1 MPRDDKPESSSD
13 RSPRRGSGERTG
25 RPARP
30 FVKGSR
36 PPRPAGAGDR
46 PDRPRRSSSDR
57 SDRPARSFDRDR
69 APRRSSSDRSDRP
82 DRPRRD
88 SSDRPDRPRRS
99 SSDRSD
105 RPARSFDRDRPPR
118 RDSSDRPARSFD
130 RDRAPRRD
138 SSDRPDRSFDRDRP
152 PRRDSSDR
160 PARPARSFDRDRPPR
175 RDSSDRPDRPARSF
189 DRDRAPRRDSSD
201 RPDRPRRDSSDRSDR
216 PARSFDRDR
225 APRRSSSDRSDRPA
239 RSFDRDRPPRRSSS
253 DRSDRPSRPRRD
265 EGPDTRSTAQQKSDD
280 VARRTGGR
288 RYGTDPYPPTTHK
301 RESWKDEGST
311 RKSSSGPRT
320 SSKRSSR
327 HEDDDD
333 RIMTV
338 SIKNVEAVDAN
349 KIKEQLGS
357 TADRAIERLARSL
370 HAFEAHRYSEA
381 RKLIMPLLPKVSGI
395 AIVHEVAGLS
405 MYRLGRW
412 QDAADQLEIARGI
425 AAGEVTNHPVLADCY
440 RALRRYEK
448 VTELWESL
456 KLMSPPAGLL
466 AEGRIVAAG
475 ALADQGELQAAVRMM
490 THGTSDPHKVQEHH
504 LREWYV
510 LADLYDRAGDVASAR
525 RLFVKIQSSEPK
537 FADVA
542 DRLNTLGE

>member
-13 RSPRRGSGERTG
+13 RSPRRSSGERTG

-46 PDRPRRSSSDR
+46 RDRPERR
-57 SDRPARSFDRDR
+57 DRP
-69 APRRSSSDRSDRP
+69 
-82 DRPRRD
+82 
-88 SSDRPDRPRRS
+88 
-99 SSDRSD
+99 DRSD

-130 RDRAPRRD
+130 RDR
-138 SSDRPDRSFDRDRP
+138 
-152 PRRDSSDR
+152 
-160 PARPARSFDRDRPPR
+160 
-175 RDSSDRPDRPARSF
+175 
-189 DRDRAPRRDSSD
+189 PRRDSSD
-201 RPDRPRRDSSDRSDR
+201 RPDRPRRDSSDRPARSFDRDRPPRRDRSDR

-225 APRRSSSDRSDRPA
+225 PARRSSSDRSDRPA
-239 RSFDRDRPPRRSSS
+239 RSFDRDRPRRDSA
-253 DRSDRPSRPRRD
+253 DRPARSFDRDRPARAPRDGDRRDRPARSFDRDRPARPRRD
-265 EGPDTRSTAQQKSDD
+265 DGPDTRTDAQRKSDD
-280 VARRTGGR
+280 VKRRTGGR
-288 RYGTDPYPPTTHK
+288 KYGKDPYPPAKHT
-301 RESWKDEGST
+301 RERWQDDGST
-311 RKSSSGPRT
+311 RKSSSGPRN
-320 SSKRSSR
+320 SSKRASR

-338 SIKNVEAVDAN
+338 SIKNVEAGDAN
-349 KIKEQLGS
+349 KIKEQLGA
-357 TADRAIERLARSL
+357 TADRAIERLARAL

-381 RKLIMPLLPKVSGI
+381 RKLSMPLLSQVSGI

-425 AAGEVTNHPVLADCY
+425 KPAEVVNHPVLADCY

-448 VTELWESL
+448 VTELWESM

-475 ALADQGELQAAVRMM
+475 ALADQGELQSAVRMM

>member
-1 MPRDDKPESSSD
+1 MPRDDSESSSS
-13 RSPRRGSGERTG
+13 REPRRSSGERTG

-36 PPRPAGAGDR
+36 PARPAGAGRGDR
-46 PDRPRRSSSDR
+46 PDRADRPPRRSSSDS

-69 APRRSSSDRSDRP
+69 P
-82 DRPRRD
+82 PRRD
-88 SSDRPDRPRRS
+88 S
-99 SSDRSD
+99 SD

-138 SSDRPDRSFDRDRP
+138 SSDRPDR
-152 PRRDSSDR
+152 PRRSSSDR
-160 PARPARSFDRDRPPR
+160 SDRPDRPARSFDRDRAPSR
-175 RDSSDRPDRPARSF
+175 SSSDRSDRPDRPRRSSGDRSDRPARSF

-201 RPDRPRRDSSDRSDR
+201 RRPRRDSSDR
-216 PARSFDRDR
+216 PVR
-225 APRRSSSDRSDRPA
+225 A
-239 RSFDRDRPPRRSSS
+239 
-253 DRSDRPSRPRRD
+253 RRD
-265 EGPDTRSTAQQKSDD
+265 DGPDTRTTAQQKSDD

-288 RYGTDPYPPTTHK
+288 RYGTDPYPPAKHT
-301 RESWKDEGST
+301 RESWQDEGST
-311 RKSSSGPRT
+311 RRSSSGPRT
-320 SSKRSSR
+320 SSKRSPR
-327 HEDDDD
+327 FEDDDD
-333 RIMTV
+333 RAMTI
-338 SIKNVEAVDAN
+338 SIKNVEAGDAN
-349 KIKEQLGS
+349 KIKEQLGA

-381 RKLIMPLLPKVSGI
+381 RKLIMPLLSKVIGI
-395 AIVHEVAGLS
+395 AVVHEVAGLS

-425 AAGEVTNHPVLADCY
+425 KPAEVVNHPVLADCY

-448 VTELWESL
+448 VTELWESM
-456 KLMSPPAGLL
+456 KLMSPQPGLL

>member
-1 MPRDDKPESSSD
+1 MPRDDKPESD
-13 RSPRRGSGERTG
+13 RGPRRSSGERTG

-46 PDRPRRSSSDR
+46 RDRPERR
-57 SDRPARSFDRDR
+57 DRP
-69 APRRSSSDRSDRP
+69 
-82 DRPRRD
+82 
-88 SSDRPDRPRRS
+88 
-99 SSDRSD
+99 D

-118 RDSSDRPARSFD
+118 RDSSDRPD
-130 RDRAPRRD
+130 RPRRD
-138 SSDRPDRSFDRDRP
+138 SSDRPRRDSSARPARSFDRDRPPRRDSSDRPARSFDRDRP

-160 PARPARSFDRDRPPR
+160 PARPARSFDRDRPR
-175 RDSSDRPDRPARSF
+175 RDSADRPARSF
-189 DRDRAPRRDSSD
+189 DRDRPRRDSSD
-201 RPDRPRRDSSDRSDR
+201 RPRRDS
-216 PARSFDRDR
+216 
-225 APRRSSSDRSDRPA
+225 SDRPA
-239 RSFDRDRPPRRSSS
+239 RSFDRDRPARAPRDG
-253 DRSDRPSRPRRD
+253 DRRDRPARSFDRDRPARPRRD
-265 EGPDTRSTAQQKSDD
+265 DGPDTRTDAQRKSDD
-280 VARRTGGR
+280 VKRRTGGR
-288 RYGTDPYPPTTHK
+288 KYGKDPYPPAKHT
-301 RESWKDEGST
+301 RERWQDDGST
-311 RKSSSGPRT
+311 RKSSSGPRN
-320 SSKRSSR
+320 SSKRASR

-338 SIKNVEAVDAN
+338 SIKNVEAGDAN
-349 KIKEQLGS
+349 KIKEQLGA
-357 TADRAIERLARSL
+357 TADRAIERLARAL

-381 RKLIMPLLPKVSGI
+381 RKLSMPLLSQVSGI

-412 QDAADQLEIARGI
+412 QDAADQLEIARGLKP
-425 AAGEVTNHPVLADCY
+425 AEVVNHPVLADCY

-448 VTELWESL
+448 VTELWESM

-475 ALADQGELQAAVRMM
+475 ALADQGELQSAVRMM

>member
-88 SSDRPDRPRRS
+88 SSDRP
-99 SSDRSD
+99 
-105 RPARSFDRDRPPR
+105 
-118 RDSSDRPARSFD
+118 ARSFD

-138 SSDRPDRSFDRDRP
+138 SSDRPDR
-152 PRRDSSDR
+152 
-160 PARPARSFDRDRPPR
+160 
-175 RDSSDRPDRPARSF
+175 
-189 DRDRAPRRDSSD
+189 
-201 RPDRPRRDSSDRSDR
+201 
-216 PARSFDRDR
+216 
-225 APRRSSSDRSDRPA
+225 
-239 RSFDRDRPPRRSSS
+239 PRRSSS

>member
-69 APRRSSSDRSDRP
+69 PPRRSSSDRSDRPDRPARPARSFDRDRAPRRSSSDRSDRP
-82 DRPRRD
+82 DR
-88 SSDRPDRPRRS
+88 
-99 SSDRSD
+99 
-105 RPARSFDRDRPPR
+105 PR

-138 SSDRPDRSFDRDRP
+138 SSDR
-152 PRRDSSDR
+152 SDR
-160 PARPARSFDRDRPPR
+160 PARPARSFDRDR
-175 RDSSDRPDRPARSF
+175 A
-189 DRDRAPRRDSSD
+189 
-201 RPDRPRRDSSDRSDR
+201 PRRDSSDRSDR

-225 APRRSSSDRSDRPA
+225 APRRDSSDRSDRPA

>member
-1 MPRDDKPESSSD
+1 MPRDDKPESD
-13 RSPRRGSGERTG
+13 RGPRRSSGERTG

-46 PDRPRRSSSDR
+46 RDRPERR
-57 SDRPARSFDRDR
+57 DRP
-69 APRRSSSDRSDRP
+69 
-82 DRPRRD
+82 
-88 SSDRPDRPRRS
+88 
-99 SSDRSD
+99 D

-118 RDSSDRPARSFD
+118 RDSSDRPD
-130 RDRAPRRD
+130 RPRRD
-138 SSDRPDRSFDRDRP
+138 SSDRPRRDSSARPARSFDRDRPPRRDSSDRPARSFDRDRP

-175 RDSSDRPDRPARSF
+175 R
-189 DRDRAPRRDSSD
+189 
-201 RPDRPRRDSSDRSDR
+201 
-216 PARSFDRDR
+216 
-225 APRRSSSDRSDRPA
+225 SSSDRSDRPA
-239 RSFDRDRPPRRSSS
+239 RSFDRDRPRRDSS
-253 DRSDRPSRPRRD
+253 DRPRRD
-265 EGPDTRSTAQQKSDD
+265 SSDRPARSFDRDRPARAPRDGDRRDRPARSFDRDRPARPRRDDGPDTRTDAQRKSD
-280 VARRTGGR
+280 VVKRRTGGR
-288 RYGTDPYPPTTHK
+288 KYGKDPYPPAKHT
-301 RESWKDEGST
+301 RERWQDDGST
-311 RKSSSGPRT
+311 RKSSSGPRN
-320 SSKRSSR
+320 SSKRASR

-338 SIKNVEAVDAN
+338 SIKNVEAGDAN
-349 KIKEQLGS
+349 KIKEQLGA
-357 TADRAIERLARSL
+357 TADRAIERLARAL

-381 RKLIMPLLPKVSGI
+381 RKLSMPLLSQVSGI

-425 AAGEVTNHPVLADCY
+425 KPAEVVNHPVLADCY

-448 VTELWESL
+448 VTELWESM

-475 ALADQGELQAAVRMM
+475 ALADQGELQSAVRMM

>member
-1 MPRDDKPESSSD
+1 MPRDDKPDSD
-13 RSPRRGSGERTG
+13 RGPRRGSGERTG

-36 PPRPAGAGDR
+36 PPRPAGAGRGDR
-46 PDRPRRSSSDR
+46 PDRADRPRRSSSDRSDRPDRPARSFDRDRPRRSSSDR

-69 APRRSSSDRSDRP
+69 PPRRDSSDRLDRPRRSSSDRSDRP
-82 DRPRRD
+82 ARSFDRDRPPRRDSDDRPARSFDRDRPPRRDSSDRPARSFDRDRPPRRD

-118 RDSSDRPARSFD
+118 RDSSDRP
-130 RDRAPRRD
+130 
-138 SSDRPDRSFDRDRP
+138 
-152 PRRDSSDR
+152 
-160 PARPARSFDRDRPPR
+160 
-175 RDSSDRPDRPARSF
+175 
-189 DRDRAPRRDSSD
+189 
-201 RPDRPRRDSSDRSDR
+201 DRPRRSSSDRSDR

-225 APRRSSSDRSDRPA
+225 APRRDSADR
-239 RSFDRDRPPRRSSS
+239 
-253 DRSDRPSRPRRD
+253 RPRRD
-265 EGPDTRSTAQQKSDD
+265 SSDRPVRARRDDGPDTRTTAQQKSDD

-288 RYGTDPYPPTTHK
+288 RYGTDPYPPAKHT
-301 RESWKDEGST
+301 RESWQDEGST

-327 HEDDDD
+327 FEDDDD
-333 RIMTV
+333 RAMTI
-338 SIKNVEAVDAN
+338 SIKNVEAGDAN
-349 KIKEQLGS
+349 KIKEQLGA

-381 RKLIMPLLPKVSGI
+381 RKLIMPLLSKVIGI

-425 AAGEVTNHPVLADCY
+425 KPAEVVNHPVLADCY

-448 VTELWESL
+448 VTELWESM

-475 ALADQGELQAAVRMM
+475 ALADQGELQSAVRMM

-537 FADVA
+537 FADVG

>member
-1 MPRDDKPESSSD
+1 MPRDDKPESD
-13 RSPRRGSGERTG
+13 RGPRRSSGERTG

-46 PDRPRRSSSDR
+46 RDRPERR
-57 SDRPARSFDRDR
+57 
-69 APRRSSSDRSDRP
+69 DRP
-82 DRPRRD
+82 DRP
-88 SSDRPDRPRRS
+88 
-99 SSDRSD
+99 
-105 RPARSFDRDRPPR
+105 A
-118 RDSSDRPARSFD
+118 
-130 RDRAPRRD
+130 
-138 SSDRPDRSFDRDRP
+138 RSFDRDRP

-175 RDSSDRPDRPARSF
+175 RDSSDRPDRP
-189 DRDRAPRRDSSD
+189 RRDS
-201 RPDRPRRDSSDRSDR
+201 SDR

-253 DRSDRPSRPRRD
+253 DRSDRPARSFDRDRPRRDSSDRPARSFDRDRPARAPRDGDRRDRPARSFDRDRPARPRRD
-265 EGPDTRSTAQQKSDD
+265 EGPDTRTDAQRKSDD
-280 VARRTGGR
+280 VKRRTGGR
-288 RYGTDPYPPTTHK
+288 KYGKDPYPPAKHT
-301 RESWKDEGST
+301 RERWQDDGST
-311 RKSSSGPRT
+311 RKSSSGPRN
-320 SSKRSSR
+320 SSKRASR

-338 SIKNVEAVDAN
+338 SIKNVEAGDAN
-349 KIKEQLGS
+349 KIKEQLGA
-357 TADRAIERLARSL
+357 TADRAIERLARAL

-381 RKLIMPLLPKVSGI
+381 RKLSMPLLSQLSGI

-412 QDAADQLEIARGI
+412 QDAADQLEIARGLKP
-425 AAGEVTNHPVLADCY
+425 AEVVNHPVLADCY

-448 VTELWESL
+448 VTELWESM

-475 ALADQGELQAAVRMM
+475 ALADQGELQSAVRMM

>member
-1 MPRDDKPESSSD
+1 MPRDDSDASSS
-13 RSPRRGSGERTG
+13 RKPRRTSGERTG

-36 PPRPAGAGDR
+36 PPRPAGEGRSDRPDRPRRDSSDRPARSFDRDRPPRRDSGDRTDRPARSFDRDRAPRRSSSDRSDRPARSFDRDRPPRRDSSDR

-69 APRRSSSDRSDRP
+69 APRRDSGDRP

-88 SSDRPDRPRRS
+88 S
-99 SSDRSD
+99 SD

-138 SSDRPDRSFDRDRP
+138 SSDRR

-160 PARPARSFDRDRPPR
+160 PVRAR
-175 RDSSDRPDRPARSF
+175 RDDA
-189 DRDRAPRRDSSD
+189 
-201 RPDRPRRDSSDRSDR
+201 
-216 PARSFDRDR
+216 
-225 APRRSSSDRSDRPA
+225 
-239 RSFDRDRPPRRSSS
+239 
-253 DRSDRPSRPRRD
+253 
-265 EGPDTRSTAQQKSDD
+265 PDTRTTAQQKSDD

-288 RYGTDPYPPTTHK
+288 RYGTDPYPPAKHT
-301 RESWKDEGST
+301 RESWQDEGST
-311 RKSSSGPRT
+311 RRSSSGPRT

-327 HEDDDD
+327 FEDDDD
-333 RIMTV
+333 RAMTI
-338 SIKNVEAVDAN
+338 SIKNVEAGDAN
-349 KIKEQLGS
+349 KIKEQLGA

-381 RKLIMPLLPKVSGI
+381 RKLIMPLLSQVIGI
-395 AIVHEVAGLS
+395 AVVHEVAGLS

-412 QDAADQLEIARGI
+412 QDAADQLEIARGLKP
-425 AAGEVTNHPVLADCY
+425 AEVVNHPVLADCY

-448 VTELWESL
+448 VTELWESM
-456 KLMSPPAGLL
+456 KLMSPQAGLL

-475 ALADQGELQAAVRMM
+475 ALADQGELQSAVRMM

>member
-13 RSPRRGSGERTG
+13 RGPRRSSGERTG

-46 PDRPRRSSSDR
+46 RERPERR
-57 SDRPARSFDRDR
+57 
-69 APRRSSSDRSDRP
+69 DRP
-82 DRPRRD
+82 DRPV
-88 SSDRPDRPRRS
+88 
-99 SSDRSD
+99 
-105 RPARSFDRDRPPR
+105 
-118 RDSSDRPARSFD
+118 
-130 RDRAPRRD
+130 
-138 SSDRPDRSFDRDRP
+138 RSFDRDRP

-175 RDSSDRPDRPARSF
+175 RDSSDRPDRP
-189 DRDRAPRRDSSD
+189 RRDS
-201 RPDRPRRDSSDRSDR
+201 SDR

-239 RSFDRDRPPRRSSS
+239 RSFDRDRPRRDSS
-253 DRSDRPSRPRRD
+253 DRPARPARSFDRDRPRRD
-265 EGPDTRSTAQQKSDD
+265 SSDRPARSFDRDRPARAPRDGDRRDRPARSFDRDRPARPRRDDGPDTRTDAQRKSDD
-280 VARRTGGR
+280 VKRRTGGR
-288 RYGTDPYPPTTHK
+288 KYGKDPYPPAKHT
-301 RESWKDEGST
+301 RERWQDDGST
-311 RKSSSGPRT
+311 RKSSSGPRN
-320 SSKRSSR
+320 SSKRASR

-338 SIKNVEAVDAN
+338 SIKNVEAGDAN
-349 KIKEQLGS
+349 KIKEQLGA
-357 TADRAIERLARSL
+357 TADRAIERLARAL

-381 RKLIMPLLPKVSGI
+381 RKLSMPLLSQLSGI

-412 QDAADQLEIARGI
+412 QDAADQLEIARGLKP
-425 AAGEVTNHPVLADCY
+425 AEVVNHPVLADCY

-448 VTELWESL
+448 VTELWESM

-475 ALADQGELQAAVRMM
+475 ALADQGELQSAVRMM

>member
-13 RSPRRGSGERTG
+13 RGPRRSSGERTG

-46 PDRPRRSSSDR
+46 RERPERR
-57 SDRPARSFDRDR
+57 
-69 APRRSSSDRSDRP
+69 DRP
-82 DRPRRD
+82 DRP
-88 SSDRPDRPRRS
+88 
-99 SSDRSD
+99 
-105 RPARSFDRDRPPR
+105 A
-118 RDSSDRPARSFD
+118 
-130 RDRAPRRD
+130 
-138 SSDRPDRSFDRDRP
+138 RSFDRDRP

-175 RDSSDRPDRPARSF
+175 RDSSDRPDRP
-189 DRDRAPRRDSSD
+189 RRDS
-201 RPDRPRRDSSDRSDR
+201 SDR

-225 APRRSSSDRSDRPA
+225 APRRSSSDRSDRPGRSFDRDRPRRDSSDRPA
-239 RSFDRDRPPRRSSS
+239 RSFDRDRPARAPRDG
-253 DRSDRPSRPRRD
+253 DRRDRPTRSFDRDRPARPRRD
-265 EGPDTRSTAQQKSDD
+265 DGPDTRTDAQRKSDD
-280 VARRTGGR
+280 VKRRTGGR
-288 RYGTDPYPPTTHK
+288 KYGKDPYPPAKHT
-301 RESWKDEGST
+301 RERWQDDGST
-311 RKSSSGPRT
+311 RKSSSGPRN
-320 SSKRSSR
+320 SSKRASR

-338 SIKNVEAVDAN
+338 SIKNVEAGDAN
-349 KIKEQLGS
+349 KIKEQLGA
-357 TADRAIERLARSL
+357 TADRAIERLARAL

-381 RKLIMPLLPKVSGI
+381 RKLSMPLLSQLSGI

-412 QDAADQLEIARGI
+412 QDAADQLEIARGLKP
-425 AAGEVTNHPVLADCY
+425 AEVVNHPVLADCY

-448 VTELWESL
+448 VTELWESM

-475 ALADQGELQAAVRMM
+475 ALADQGELQSAVRMM

>member
-1 MPRDDKPESSSD
+1 MPRDDSESSSS
-13 RSPRRGSGERTG
+13 REPRRSSGERTG

-36 PPRPAGAGDR
+36 PDRPAGAGRSER
-46 PDRPRRSSSDR
+46 PDRSDRPQRRSSSDS

-69 APRRSSSDRSDRP
+69 P
-82 DRPRRD
+82 PRRD

-118 RDSSDRPARSFD
+118 RDSADRPARSFDRDRPPRRDSGDRPDRPRRDSTDRPDRPRRSSSDRSDRPARSFD

-138 SSDRPDRSFDRDRP
+138 SSDRR

-160 PARPARSFDRDRPPR
+160 PVRARRED
-175 RDSSDRPDRPARSF
+175 
-189 DRDRAPRRDSSD
+189 
-201 RPDRPRRDSSDRSDR
+201 
-216 PARSFDRDR
+216 
-225 APRRSSSDRSDRPA
+225 
-239 RSFDRDRPPRRSSS
+239 
-253 DRSDRPSRPRRD
+253 
-265 EGPDTRSTAQQKSDD
+265 GPDTRTTAQQKSDD

-288 RYGTDPYPPTTHK
+288 RYGTDPYPPAKHT
-301 RESWKDEGST
+301 RESWQDEGST
-311 RKSSSGPRT
+311 RRSSSGPRT

-327 HEDDDD
+327 FEDDDD
-333 RIMTV
+333 RAMTI
-338 SIKNVEAVDAN
+338 SIKNVEAGDAN
-349 KIKEQLGS
+349 KIKEQLGA

-381 RKLIMPLLPKVSGI
+381 RKLIMPLLSQVIGI
-395 AIVHEVAGLS
+395 AVVHEVAGLS

-412 QDAADQLEIARGI
+412 QDAADQLEIARGLKP
-425 AAGEVTNHPVLADCY
+425 AEVVNHPVLADCY

-448 VTELWESL
+448 VTELWESM
-456 KLMSPPAGLL
+456 KLMSPQPGLL

>member
-13 RSPRRGSGERTG
+13 RGPRRSSGERTG

-46 PDRPRRSSSDR
+46 RDRPERR
-57 SDRPARSFDRDR
+57 
-69 APRRSSSDRSDRP
+69 DRP
-82 DRPRRD
+82 DRP
-88 SSDRPDRPRRS
+88 
-99 SSDRSD
+99 
-105 RPARSFDRDRPPR
+105 A
-118 RDSSDRPARSFD
+118 
-130 RDRAPRRD
+130 
-138 SSDRPDRSFDRDRP
+138 RSFDRDRP

-175 RDSSDRPDRPARSF
+175 RDSSDRPDRP
-189 DRDRAPRRDSSD
+189 RRDS
-201 RPDRPRRDSSDRSDR
+201 
-216 PARSFDRDR
+216 
-225 APRRSSSDRSDRPA
+225 SDRPA

-253 DRSDRPSRPRRD
+253 DRSDRPARSFDRDRPRRD
-265 EGPDTRSTAQQKSDD
+265 SSDRPARPARSFDRDRPRRDSSDRPARSFDRDRPARAPRDGDRRDRPARSFDRDRPARPRRDDGPDTRTDAQRKSDD
-280 VARRTGGR
+280 VKRRTGGR
-288 RYGTDPYPPTTHK
+288 KYGKDPYPPAKHT
-301 RESWKDEGST
+301 RERWQDDGST
-311 RKSSSGPRT
+311 RKSSSGPRN
-320 SSKRSSR
+320 SSKRASR

-338 SIKNVEAVDAN
+338 SIKNVEAGDAN
-349 KIKEQLGS
+349 KIKEQLGA
-357 TADRAIERLARSL
+357 TADRAIERLARAL

-381 RKLIMPLLPKVSGI
+381 RKLSMPLISQLSGI

-412 QDAADQLEIARGI
+412 QDAADQLEIARGLKP
-425 AAGEVTNHPVLADCY
+425 AEVVNHPVLADCY

-448 VTELWESL
+448 VTELWESM

-475 ALADQGELQAAVRMM
+475 ALADQGELQSAVRMM

>member
-1 MPRDDKPESSSD
+1 MPRDDKPESD
-13 RSPRRGSGERTG
+13 RGPRRSSGERTG

-46 PDRPRRSSSDR
+46 RDRPERRDR
-57 SDRPARSFDRDR
+57 PDRPARSFDRDR
-69 APRRSSSDRSDRP
+69 P
-82 DRPRRD
+82 PRRD
-88 SSDRPDRPRRS
+88 SSDRPDRPRRDS
-99 SSDRSD
+99 SD

-130 RDRAPRRD
+130 RDR
-138 SSDRPDRSFDRDRP
+138 P

-160 PARPARSFDRDRPPR
+160 PARPARSFDRDRPR
-175 RDSSDRPDRPARSF
+175 RDS
-189 DRDRAPRRDSSD
+189 
-201 RPDRPRRDSSDRSDR
+201 
-216 PARSFDRDR
+216 
-225 APRRSSSDRSDRPA
+225 SDRPA
-239 RSFDRDRPPRRSSS
+239 RSFDRDRPRRDSS
-253 DRSDRPSRPRRD
+253 DRPRRD
-265 EGPDTRSTAQQKSDD
+265 SSDRPARSFDRDRPARAPRDGDRRDRPARSFDRDRPARPRRDDGPDTRTDAQRKSDD
-280 VARRTGGR
+280 VKRRTGGR
-288 RYGTDPYPPTTHK
+288 KYGKDPYPPAKHT
-301 RESWKDEGST
+301 RERWQDDGST
-311 RKSSSGPRT
+311 RKSSSGPRN
-320 SSKRSSR
+320 SSKRASR

-338 SIKNVEAVDAN
+338 SIKNVEAGDAN
-349 KIKEQLGS
+349 KIKEQLGA
-357 TADRAIERLARSL
+357 TADRAIERLARAL

-381 RKLIMPLLPKVSGI
+381 RKLSMPLLSQVSGI

-412 QDAADQLEIARGI
+412 QDAADQLEIARGLKP
-425 AAGEVTNHPVLADCY
+425 AEVVNHPVLADCY

-448 VTELWESL
+448 VTELWESM

-475 ALADQGELQAAVRMM
+475 ALADQGELQSAVRMM

>member
-1 MPRDDKPESSSD
+1 MPRDDKPESD
-13 RSPRRGSGERTG
+13 RGPRRSSGERTG

-46 PDRPRRSSSDR
+46 RERPERR
-57 SDRPARSFDRDR
+57 
-69 APRRSSSDRSDRP
+69 DRP
-82 DRPRRD
+82 DRP
-88 SSDRPDRPRRS
+88 
-99 SSDRSD
+99 
-105 RPARSFDRDRPPR
+105 A
-118 RDSSDRPARSFD
+118 
-130 RDRAPRRD
+130 
-138 SSDRPDRSFDRDRP
+138 RSFDRDRP

-175 RDSSDRPDRPARSF
+175 RDSSDRPDRP
-189 DRDRAPRRDSSD
+189 RRDS
-201 RPDRPRRDSSDRSDR
+201 SDR

-239 RSFDRDRPPRRSSS
+239 RSFDRDRPRRDSS
-253 DRSDRPSRPRRD
+253 DRPARSFDRDRPARAPRDGDRRDRPARSFDRDRPARPRRD
-265 EGPDTRSTAQQKSDD
+265 DGPDTRSTAQQKSDD
-280 VARRTGGR
+280 VKRRTGGR
-288 RYGTDPYPPTTHK
+288 KYGKDPYPPAKHT
-301 RESWKDEGST
+301 RERWQDDGST
-311 RKSSSGPRT
+311 RKSSSGPRN
-320 SSKRSSR
+320 SSKRASR

-338 SIKNVEAVDAN
+338 SIKNVEAGDAN
-349 KIKEQLGS
+349 KIKEQLGA
-357 TADRAIERLARSL
+357 TADRAIERLARAL

-381 RKLIMPLLPKVSGI
+381 RKLSMPLISQLSGI

-412 QDAADQLEIARGI
+412 QDAADQLEIARGLKP
-425 AAGEVTNHPVLADCY
+425 AEVVNHPVLADCY

-448 VTELWESL
+448 VTELWESM

-475 ALADQGELQAAVRMM
+475 ALADQGELQSAVRMM

>member
-1 MPRDDKPESSSD
+1 MPRDDSESSSS
-13 RSPRRGSGERTG
+13 REPRRSSGERTG

-36 PPRPAGAGDR
+36 PARPAGAGRGDR
-46 PDRPRRSSSDR
+46 PDRADRPPRRSSSDS

-69 APRRSSSDRSDRP
+69 P
-82 DRPRRD
+82 PRRD
-88 SSDRPDRPRRS
+88 S
-99 SSDRSD
+99 SD

-138 SSDRPDRSFDRDRP
+138 SSDRPDR
-152 PRRDSSDR
+152 PRRSSSDR
-160 PARPARSFDRDRPPR
+160 SDRPDRPARSFDRDRPPSR
-175 RDSSDRPDRPARSF
+175 SSSDRSDRPDRPRRSSSDRSDRPARSF

-201 RPDRPRRDSSDRSDR
+201 RRPRRDSSDR
-216 PARSFDRDR
+216 PVR
-225 APRRSSSDRSDRPA
+225 A
-239 RSFDRDRPPRRSSS
+239 
-253 DRSDRPSRPRRD
+253 RRD
-265 EGPDTRSTAQQKSDD
+265 DGPDTRTTAQQKSDD

-288 RYGTDPYPPTTHK
+288 RYGTDPYPPAKHT
-301 RESWKDEGST
+301 RESWQDEGST
-311 RKSSSGPRT
+311 RRSSSGPRT

-327 HEDDDD
+327 FEDDDD
-333 RIMTV
+333 RAMTI
-338 SIKNVEAVDAN
+338 SIKNVEAGDAN
-349 KIKEQLGS
+349 KIKEQLGA

-381 RKLIMPLLPKVSGI
+381 RKLIMPLLSKVIGI
-395 AIVHEVAGLS
+395 AVVHEVAGLS

-425 AAGEVTNHPVLADCY
+425 KPAEVVNHPVLADCY

-448 VTELWESL
+448 VTELWESM
-456 KLMSPPAGLL
+456 KLMSPQPGLL

>member
-1 MPRDDKPESSSD
+1 MPRDDKPESD
-13 RSPRRGSGERTG
+13 RGPRRSSGERTG

-46 PDRPRRSSSDR
+46 RDRPERR
-57 SDRPARSFDRDR
+57 DRP
-69 APRRSSSDRSDRP
+69 
-82 DRPRRD
+82 
-88 SSDRPDRPRRS
+88 
-99 SSDRSD
+99 D

-118 RDSSDRPARSFD
+118 RDSSDRPD
-130 RDRAPRRD
+130 RPRRD
-138 SSDRPDRSFDRDRP
+138 SSDRPRRDSSARPARSFDRDRPPRRDSSDRPARSFDRDRP

-160 PARPARSFDRDRPPR
+160 PARPARSFDRDRPR
-175 RDSSDRPDRPARSF
+175 RDS
-189 DRDRAPRRDSSD
+189 
-201 RPDRPRRDSSDRSDR
+201 
-216 PARSFDRDR
+216 
-225 APRRSSSDRSDRPA
+225 SDRPA
-239 RSFDRDRPPRRSSS
+239 RSFDRDRPRRDSS
-253 DRSDRPSRPRRD
+253 DRPRRD
-265 EGPDTRSTAQQKSDD
+265 SSDRPARSFDRDRPARAPRDGDRRDRPARSFDRDRPARPRRDDGPDTRTDAQRKSDD
-280 VARRTGGR
+280 VKRRTGGR
-288 RYGTDPYPPTTHK
+288 KYGKDPYPPAKHT
-301 RESWKDEGST
+301 RERWQDDGST
-311 RKSSSGPRT
+311 RKSSSGPRN
-320 SSKRSSR
+320 SSKRASR

-338 SIKNVEAVDAN
+338 SIKNVEAGDAN
-349 KIKEQLGS
+349 KIKEQLGA
-357 TADRAIERLARSL
+357 TADRAIERLARAL

-381 RKLIMPLLPKVSGI
+381 RKLSMPLLSQVSGI

-425 AAGEVTNHPVLADCY
+425 KPAEVVNHPVLADCY

-448 VTELWESL
+448 VTELWESM

-475 ALADQGELQAAVRMM
+475 ALADQGELQSAVRMM

>member
-1 MPRDDKPESSSD
+1 MPRDENPDSD
-13 RSPRRGSGERTG
+13 RRPRRDRGERTG
-25 RPARP
+25 RPAKP

-46 PDRPRRSSSDR
+46 RDRPERRDSSDRPARSFDRDRPPRRSSSER

-69 APRRSSSDRSDRP
+69 PPRRDSSDRP

-88 SSDRPDRPRRS
+88 SSDRPARSFDRDRPPRRS

-118 RDSSDRPARSFD
+118 RDDRDRERRPAR
-130 RDRAPRRD
+130 P
-138 SSDRPDRSFDRDRP
+138 FDRDRP

-160 PARPARSFDRDRPPR
+160 PARSFDRDRPPR
-175 RDSSDRPDRPARSF
+175 RD
-189 DRDRAPRRDSSD
+189 DRDRER
-201 RPDRPRRDSSDRSDR
+201 
-216 PARSFDRDR
+216 
-225 APRRSSSDRSDRPA
+225 RPA
-239 RSFDRDRPPRRSSS
+239 RSFDRDRPA
-253 DRSDRPSRPRRD
+253 RPRRD
-265 EGPDTRSTAQQKSDD
+265 DGPDTRTDAQRRSDD
-280 VARRTGGR
+280 VKRKTGGR
-288 RYGTDPYPPTTHK
+288 KYGKDPYPPARHT
-301 RESWKDEGST
+301 RERWQDDGST
-311 RKSSSGPRT
+311 RKPSSGPRT

-338 SIKNVEAVDAN
+338 SIKNVEAGDAN
-349 KIKEQLGS
+349 KIKEQLGA
-357 TADRAIERLARSL
+357 TADRAIERLARAL

-381 RKLIMPLLPKVSGI
+381 RKLSMPLLSQVSGI

-425 AAGEVTNHPVLADCY
+425 KPAEVVNHPVLADCY

-448 VTELWESL
+448 VTELWESM
-456 KLMSPPAGLL
+456 KLLSPPAALL

-475 ALADQGELQAAVRMM
+475 ALADQGELQSAVRMM

-525 RLFVKIQSSEPK
+525 RLFVKIQSSDAK

>member
-1 MPRDDKPESSSD
+1 MPRDDSESSSS
-13 RSPRRGSGERTG
+13 REPRRSSGERTG

-36 PPRPAGAGDR
+36 PARPAGAGRGDR
-46 PDRPRRSSSDR
+46 PDRADRPPRRSSSDS

-69 APRRSSSDRSDRP
+69 P
-82 DRPRRD
+82 PRRD
-88 SSDRPDRPRRS
+88 S
-99 SSDRSD
+99 SD

-138 SSDRPDRSFDRDRP
+138 SSDRPDR
-152 PRRDSSDR
+152 PRRSSSDR
-160 PARPARSFDRDRPPR
+160 SDRPDRPARSFDRDRAPSR
-175 RDSSDRPDRPARSF
+175 SSSDRSDRPDRPRRSSGDRSDRPARSF

-201 RPDRPRRDSSDRSDR
+201 RRPRRDSSDR
-216 PARSFDRDR
+216 PVR
-225 APRRSSSDRSDRPA
+225 A
-239 RSFDRDRPPRRSSS
+239 
-253 DRSDRPSRPRRD
+253 RRD
-265 EGPDTRSTAQQKSDD
+265 DGPDTRTTAQQKSDD

-288 RYGTDPYPPTTHK
+288 RYGTDPYPPAKHT
-301 RESWKDEGST
+301 RESWQDEGST
-311 RKSSSGPRT
+311 RRSSSGPRT
-320 SSKRSSR
+320 SSKRSPR
-327 HEDDDD
+327 FEDDDD
-333 RIMTV
+333 RAMTI
-338 SIKNVEAVDAN
+338 SIKNVEAGDAN
-349 KIKEQLGS
+349 KIKEQLGA

-381 RKLIMPLLPKVSGI
+381 RKLIMPLLSKVIGI
-395 AIVHEVAGLS
+395 AVVHEVAGLS

-412 QDAADQLEIARGI
+412 QDAADQLEIARGLKP
-425 AAGEVTNHPVLADCY
+425 AEVVNHPVLADCY

-448 VTELWESL
+448 VTELWESM
-456 KLMSPPAGLL
+456 KLMSPQPGLL

>member
-13 RSPRRGSGERTG
+13 RGPRRSSGERTG

-46 PDRPRRSSSDR
+46 RDRPERR
-57 SDRPARSFDRDR
+57 
-69 APRRSSSDRSDRP
+69 DRP
-82 DRPRRD
+82 DRP
-88 SSDRPDRPRRS
+88 
-99 SSDRSD
+99 
-105 RPARSFDRDRPPR
+105 A
-118 RDSSDRPARSFD
+118 
-130 RDRAPRRD
+130 
-138 SSDRPDRSFDRDRP
+138 RSFDRDRP

-175 RDSSDRPDRPARSF
+175 RDSSDRPDRP
-189 DRDRAPRRDSSD
+189 RRDS
-201 RPDRPRRDSSDRSDR
+201 SDR

-239 RSFDRDRPPRRSSS
+239 RSFDRDRPRRDSS
-253 DRSDRPSRPRRD
+253 DRPARSFDRDRPARAPRDGDRRDRPARSFDRDRPARPRRD
-265 EGPDTRSTAQQKSDD
+265 DGPDTRSTAQQKSDD
-280 VARRTGGR
+280 VKRRTGGR
-288 RYGTDPYPPTTHK
+288 KYGKDPYPPAKHT
-301 RESWKDEGST
+301 RERWQDDGST
-311 RKSSSGPRT
+311 RKSSSGPRN
-320 SSKRSSR
+320 SSKRASR

-338 SIKNVEAVDAN
+338 SIKNVEAGDAN
-349 KIKEQLGS
+349 KIKEQLGA
-357 TADRAIERLARSL
+357 TADRAIERLARAL

-381 RKLIMPLLPKVSGI
+381 RKLSMPLLSQLSGI

-412 QDAADQLEIARGI
+412 QDAADQLEIARGLKP
-425 AAGEVTNHPVLADCY
+425 AEVVNHPVLADCY

-448 VTELWESL
+448 VTELWESM

-475 ALADQGELQAAVRMM
+475 ALADQGELQSAVRMM

>member
-1 MPRDDKPESSSD
+1 MPRDDKPESD
-13 RSPRRGSGERTG
+13 RGPRRSSGERTG

-46 PDRPRRSSSDR
+46 
-57 SDRPARSFDRDR
+57 
-69 APRRSSSDRSDRP
+69 
-82 DRPRRD
+82 
-88 SSDRPDRPRRS
+88 
-99 SSDRSD
+99 
-105 RPARSFDRDRPPR
+105 RDRPER
-118 RDSSDRPARSFD
+118 RDSSDRPA
-130 RDRAPRRD
+130 
-138 SSDRPDRSFDRDRP
+138 RSFDRDRP

-160 PARPARSFDRDRPPR
+160 PARPARSFDRDRPR
-175 RDSSDRPDRPARSF
+175 RDSADRPARSF
-189 DRDRAPRRDSSD
+189 DRDRPRRDSSD
-201 RPDRPRRDSSDRSDR
+201 RPRRDS
-216 PARSFDRDR
+216 
-225 APRRSSSDRSDRPA
+225 SDRPA
-239 RSFDRDRPPRRSSS
+239 RSFDRDRPARAPRDG
-253 DRSDRPSRPRRD
+253 DRRDRPARSFDRDRPARPRRD
-265 EGPDTRSTAQQKSDD
+265 DGPDTRTDAQRKSDD
-280 VARRTGGR
+280 VKRRTGGR
-288 RYGTDPYPPTTHK
+288 KYGKDPYPPAKHT
-301 RESWKDEGST
+301 RERWQDDGST
-311 RKSSSGPRT
+311 RKSSSGPRN
-320 SSKRSSR
+320 SSKRASR

-338 SIKNVEAVDAN
+338 SIKNVEAGDAN
-349 KIKEQLGS
+349 KIKEQLGA
-357 TADRAIERLARSL
+357 TADRAIERLARAL

-381 RKLIMPLLPKVSGI
+381 RKLSMPLLSQVSGI

-425 AAGEVTNHPVLADCY
+425 KPAEVVNHPVLADCY

-448 VTELWESL
+448 VTELWESM

-475 ALADQGELQAAVRMM
+475 ALADQGELQSAVRMM

>member
-1 MPRDDKPESSSD
+1 MPRDDSDASSS
-13 RSPRRGSGERTG
+13 RKPRRTSGERTG

-36 PPRPAGAGDR
+36 PPRPAGEGRSDRPDRPRRDSSDRPARSFDRDRPPRRDSGDRTDRPARSFDRDRAPRRSSSDRSDRPARSFDRDRPPRRDSSDR

-69 APRRSSSDRSDRP
+69 APRRDSGDRP

-88 SSDRPDRPRRS
+88 S
-99 SSDRSD
+99 SD

-138 SSDRPDRSFDRDRP
+138 SSDRR

-160 PARPARSFDRDRPPR
+160 PVRARRED
-175 RDSSDRPDRPARSF
+175 
-189 DRDRAPRRDSSD
+189 
-201 RPDRPRRDSSDRSDR
+201 
-216 PARSFDRDR
+216 
-225 APRRSSSDRSDRPA
+225 
-239 RSFDRDRPPRRSSS
+239 
-253 DRSDRPSRPRRD
+253 
-265 EGPDTRSTAQQKSDD
+265 GPDTRTTAQQKSDD

-288 RYGTDPYPPTTHK
+288 RYGTDPYPPAKHT
-301 RESWKDEGST
+301 RESWQDEGST
-311 RKSSSGPRT
+311 RRSSSGPRT

-327 HEDDDD
+327 FEDDDD
-333 RIMTV
+333 RAMTI
-338 SIKNVEAVDAN
+338 SIKNVEAGDAN
-349 KIKEQLGS
+349 KIKEQLGA

-381 RKLIMPLLPKVSGI
+381 RKLIMPLLSQVIGI
-395 AIVHEVAGLS
+395 AVVHEVAGLS

-412 QDAADQLEIARGI
+412 QDAADQLEIARGLKP
-425 AAGEVTNHPVLADCY
+425 AEVVNHPVLADCY

-448 VTELWESL
+448 VTELWESM
-456 KLMSPPAGLL
+456 KLMSPQAGLL

-475 ALADQGELQAAVRMM
+475 ALADQGELQSAVRMM

>member
-1 MPRDDKPESSSD
+1 MPRDDKPESD
-13 RSPRRGSGERTG
+13 RGPRRSSGERTG

-46 PDRPRRSSSDR
+46 RDRPERR
-57 SDRPARSFDRDR
+57 DRP
-69 APRRSSSDRSDRP
+69 
-82 DRPRRD
+82 
-88 SSDRPDRPRRS
+88 
-99 SSDRSD
+99 D

-118 RDSSDRPARSFD
+118 RDSSDRPD
-130 RDRAPRRD
+130 RPRRD
-138 SSDRPDRSFDRDRP
+138 SSDRPRRDSSDRPRRDSSDRPRRDSSARPARSFDRDRPPRRDSSDRPARSFDRDRP

-160 PARPARSFDRDRPPR
+160 PARPARSFDRDRPR
-175 RDSSDRPDRPARSF
+175 RDSADRPARSF
-189 DRDRAPRRDSSD
+189 DRDRPRRDSSD
-201 RPDRPRRDSSDRSDR
+201 RPRRDS
-216 PARSFDRDR
+216 
-225 APRRSSSDRSDRPA
+225 SDRPA
-239 RSFDRDRPPRRSSS
+239 RSFDRDRPARAPRDG
-253 DRSDRPSRPRRD
+253 DRRDRPARSFDRDRPARPRRD
-265 EGPDTRSTAQQKSDD
+265 DGPDTRTDAQRKSDD
-280 VARRTGGR
+280 VKRRTGGR
-288 RYGTDPYPPTTHK
+288 KYGKDPYPPAKHT
-301 RESWKDEGST
+301 RERWQDDGST
-311 RKSSSGPRT
+311 RKSSSGQRN
-320 SSKRSSR
+320 SSKRASR

-338 SIKNVEAVDAN
+338 SIKNVEAGDAN
-349 KIKEQLGS
+349 KIKEQLGA
-357 TADRAIERLARSL
+357 TADRAIERLARAL

-381 RKLIMPLLPKVSGI
+381 RKLSMPLLSQVSGI

-425 AAGEVTNHPVLADCY
+425 KPAEVVNHPVLADCY

-448 VTELWESL
+448 VTELWESM

-475 ALADQGELQAAVRMM
+475 ALADQGELQSAVRMM

>member
-1 MPRDDKPESSSD
+1 MPRDDKPDSD
-13 RSPRRGSGERTG
+13 RGPRRGSGERTG

-36 PPRPAGAGDR
+36 PPRPAGAGRSDRPDRSDRSDRPRRDSSDRPARSFDRDRPPRRDSPSRSDDR

-57 SDRPARSFDRDR
+57 SDRPTRSFDRDRPPRRDSSDRPARSFDRDR
-69 APRRSSSDRSDRP
+69 PPRRDSSDRPARSFDRDRP
-82 DRPRRD
+82 PRRD

-105 RPARSFDRDRPPR
+105 RPARSFDRDRPLR
-118 RDSSDRPARSFD
+118 RDSPSRSG
-130 RDRAPRRD
+130 
-138 SSDRPDRSFDRDRP
+138 DRPDR
-152 PRRDSSDR
+152 
-160 PARPARSFDRDRPPR
+160 
-175 RDSSDRPDRPARSF
+175 
-189 DRDRAPRRDSSD
+189 
-201 RPDRPRRDSSDRSDR
+201 
-216 PARSFDRDR
+216 
-225 APRRSSSDRSDRPA
+225 PRRSSSDRSDRPA
-239 RSFDRDRPPRRSSS
+239 RSFDRDRPPRRNSSDRPDRPRRSSS
-253 DRSDRPSRPRRD
+253 DRSDRPVRARRD
-265 EGPDTRSTAQQKSDD
+265 DGPDTRTTAQQKSDD

-288 RYGTDPYPPTTHK
+288 RYGTDPYPPAKHT
-301 RESWKDEGST
+301 RESWQDEGST
-311 RKSSSGPRT
+311 RRSSSGPRT

-327 HEDDDD
+327 FEDDDD
-333 RIMTV
+333 RAMTI
-338 SIKNVEAVDAN
+338 SIKNVEAGDAN
-349 KIKEQLGS
+349 KIKEQLGA

-381 RKLIMPLLPKVSGI
+381 RKLVMPLLSKVIGI

-412 QDAADQLEIARGI
+412 QDAADQLEIARGLKP
-425 AAGEVTNHPVLADCY
+425 AEVVNHPVLADCY

-448 VTELWESL
+448 VTELWESM

-475 ALADQGELQAAVRMM
+475 ALADQGELQSAVRMM

>member
-13 RSPRRGSGERTG
+13 RGPRRSSGERTG

-46 PDRPRRSSSDR
+46 RERPERR
-57 SDRPARSFDRDR
+57 
-69 APRRSSSDRSDRP
+69 DRP
-82 DRPRRD
+82 DRP
-88 SSDRPDRPRRS
+88 
-99 SSDRSD
+99 
-105 RPARSFDRDRPPR
+105 A
-118 RDSSDRPARSFD
+118 
-130 RDRAPRRD
+130 
-138 SSDRPDRSFDRDRP
+138 RSFDRDRP

-175 RDSSDRPDRPARSF
+175 RDSSDRPDRP
-189 DRDRAPRRDSSD
+189 RRDSSD
-201 RPDRPRRDSSDRSDR
+201 RPAR

-225 APRRSSSDRSDRPA
+225 PARAPRDGDRRDRPA
-239 RSFDRDRPPRRSSS
+239 RSFDRDRPA
-253 DRSDRPSRPRRD
+253 RPRRD
-265 EGPDTRSTAQQKSDD
+265 DGPDTRSTAQQKSDD
-280 VARRTGGR
+280 VKRRTGGR
-288 RYGTDPYPPTTHK
+288 KYGKDPYPPAKHT
-301 RESWKDEGST
+301 RERWQDDGST
-311 RKSSSGPRT
+311 RKSSSGPRN
-320 SSKRSSR
+320 SSKRASR

-338 SIKNVEAVDAN
+338 SIKNVEPGDAN
-349 KIKEQLGS
+349 KIKEQLGA
-357 TADRAIERLARSL
+357 TADRAIERLARAL

-381 RKLIMPLLPKVSGI
+381 RKLSMPLLSQLSGI

-412 QDAADQLEIARGI
+412 QDAADQLEIARGLKP
-425 AAGEVTNHPVLADCY
+425 AEVVNHPVLADCY

-448 VTELWESL
+448 VTELWESM

-475 ALADQGELQAAVRMM
+475 ALADQGELQSAVRMM

>member
-13 RSPRRGSGERTG
+13 RGPRRSSGERTG

-46 PDRPRRSSSDR
+46 RERPERR
-57 SDRPARSFDRDR
+57 
-69 APRRSSSDRSDRP
+69 DRP
-82 DRPRRD
+82 DRP
-88 SSDRPDRPRRS
+88 
-99 SSDRSD
+99 
-105 RPARSFDRDRPPR
+105 A
-118 RDSSDRPARSFD
+118 
-130 RDRAPRRD
+130 
-138 SSDRPDRSFDRDRP
+138 RSFDRDRP

-175 RDSSDRPDRPARSF
+175 RDSSDRPDRP
-189 DRDRAPRRDSSD
+189 RRDS
-201 RPDRPRRDSSDRSDR
+201 
-216 PARSFDRDR
+216 
-225 APRRSSSDRSDRPA
+225 SDRPA
-239 RSFDRDRPPRRSSS
+239 RSFDRDRPRRDSS
-253 DRSDRPSRPRRD
+253 DRPARPARSFDRDRPRRD
-265 EGPDTRSTAQQKSDD
+265 SSDRPARSFDRDRPARAPRDGDRRDRPARSFDRDRPARPRRDDGPDTRTDAQRKSDD
-280 VARRTGGR
+280 VKRRTGGR
-288 RYGTDPYPPTTHK
+288 KYGKDPYPPAKHT
-301 RESWKDEGST
+301 RERWQDDGST
-311 RKSSSGPRT
+311 RKSSSGPRN
-320 SSKRSSR
+320 SSKRASR

-338 SIKNVEAVDAN
+338 SIKNVEAGDAN
-349 KIKEQLGS
+349 KIKEQLGA
-357 TADRAIERLARSL
+357 TADRAIERLARAL

-381 RKLIMPLLPKVSGI
+381 RKLSMPLLSQLSGI

-412 QDAADQLEIARGI
+412 QDAADQLEIARGLKP
-425 AAGEVTNHPVLADCY
+425 AEVVNHPVLADCY

-448 VTELWESL
+448 VTELWESM

-475 ALADQGELQAAVRMM
+475 ALADQGELQSAVRMM